1 MTFLKYILA
10 FPDYL
15 SNRIWMLLTSFHK
28 EQPCSDKKFN
38 LIQVR
43 TEGYYFGF
51 VFYSVLIFV
60 LFVCFKV

>member
-15 SNRIWMLLTSFHK
+15 SSRIWTLFSSIDK

-38 LIQVR
+38 LTQVHA
-43 TEGYYFGF
+43 EGYYFGF